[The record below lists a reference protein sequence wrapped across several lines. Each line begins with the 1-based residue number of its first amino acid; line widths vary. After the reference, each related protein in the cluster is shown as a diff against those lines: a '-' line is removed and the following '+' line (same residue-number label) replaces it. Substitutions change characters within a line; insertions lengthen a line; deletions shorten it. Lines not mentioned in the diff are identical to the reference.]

1 VRCAAVFLTSSPC
14 RNSIACTV
22 ATRIIADVVAL
33 SISAL
38 LFGRLFKDAV
48 PTAVVN

>member
-1 VRCAAVFLTSSPC
+1 VRCAAVFRTSSPC
-14 RNSIACTV
+14 RNSVACTV
-22 ATRIIADVVAL
+22 ATRSIADIVAL
-33 SISAL
+33 SISVP